1 MAQRLL
7 LLLYLAGDPPGV
19 AFLLS
24 VNPRRD
30 RSRFPFV
37 FAAKKRIFRP
47 GDEATSCPRPTLGI
61 MESVRF
67 FFLRMLVSVG
77 SSGEFLVGVVCM

>member
-1 MAQRLL
+1 MIIRAIFRQC
-7 LLLYLAGDPPGV
+7 
-19 AFLLS
+19 
-24 VNPRRD
+24 
-30 RSRFPFV
+30 FV

-67 FFLRMLVSVG
+67 FFPADARVG
-77 SSGEFLVGVVCM
+77 GVEWEFLVGVVGM